1 LPLIHNIGR
10 YVSNEI
16 AAKIVA
22 CYVEGNIAVGDQDA
36 GKVMSTVW
44 AALVLVLATG
54 ITAVWIGV
62 LGFGLVHL
70 IEHAI

>member
-1 LPLIHNIGR
+1 MSQATLR
-10 YVSNEI
+10 F
-16 AAKIVA
+16 
-22 CYVEGNIAVGDQDA
+22 GDQDA

-44 AALVLVLATG
+44 ATMVLVLAAV

-62 LGFGLVHL
+62 LGFGLMHL

>member
-1 LPLIHNIGR
+1 MSQATLR
-10 YVSNEI
+10 F
-16 AAKIVA
+16 
-22 CYVEGNIAVGDQDA
+22 GDQDA

-44 AALVLVLATG
+44 AALVLVLAAG

-62 LGFGLVHL
+62 LGFGLMHL

>member
-1 LPLIHNIGR
+1 MSQATLR
-10 YVSNEI
+10 F
-16 AAKIVA
+16 
-22 CYVEGNIAVGDQDA
+22 GDQDA

-44 AALVLVLATG
+44 AAMVLVLAAV

-62 LGFGLVHL
+62 LGFALMHL

>member
-1 LPLIHNIGR
+1 M
-10 YVSNEI
+10 
-16 AAKIVA
+16 AANYLLHSFLVTL
-22 CYVEGNIAVGDQDA
+22 GFGDQDA

-44 AALVLVLATG
+44 AALVLVLAAG

-62 LGFGLVHL
+62 LGFVLMHL

>member
-1 LPLIHNIGR
+1 MSQATLR
-10 YVSNEI
+10 F
-16 AAKIVA
+16 
-22 CYVEGNIAVGDQDA
+22 GDQDA

-44 AALVLVLATG
+44 AALVLVLVAG

-62 LGFGLVHL
+62 LGFVVMHL

>member
-1 LPLIHNIGR
+1 MSQATLLF
-10 YVSNEI
+10 
-16 AAKIVA
+16 
-22 CYVEGNIAVGDQDA
+22 GDQDA

-44 AALVLVLATG
+44 VPLVLVLAAG

-62 LGFGLVHL
+62 LGFGLMHL